1 MTLKTSDQA
10 CEISSS
16 EAGSRSALAD
26 ERKAAPMRVRTN
38 IKAGLVR
45 EPTKHPAKVTVP
57 DLK

>member
-1 MTLKTSDQA
+1 MTGKTSVRA

-16 EAGSRSALAD
+16 EASSRSAVAD
-26 ERKAAPMRVRTN
+26 ERKTAPMRVRTN